1 MYSHFHNL
9 IYKFTGAHMFNK
21 VNSRFISLMLSVLF
35 LAASSQAHADVG
47 ENVLFA
53 GSGSGKE
60 AGSKAYSLGYL
71 RVSNSTDRVWGID
84 VGGEGFM
91 EDSTWGNYKASKQAT
106 SFNVLFGKNLQ
117 SGESYRIDGTLI
129 AGIREKSSSCPK
141 SYLGYQCYAN
151 STPDTKYSLNYGA
164 LLAVSFKSLTIGVR
178 ATGESKQA
186 FVGIRF

>member
-1 MYSHFHNL
+1 
-9 IYKFTGAHMFNK
+9 MFNK

-117 SGESYRIDGTLI
+117 SGESYRIDGTLV

-186 FVGIRF
+186 FLGIKF

>member
-1 MYSHFHNL
+1 MALNKINS
-9 IYKFTGAHMFNK
+9 KFST
-21 VNSRFISLMLSVLF
+21 LLLSALL

-71 RVSNSTDRVWGID
+71 RVSNSTDKVWGVDI
-84 VGGEGFM
+84 GGEGYM
-91 EDSTWGNYKASKQAT
+91 EDSTWGNYKSSKQAT

-117 SGESYRIDGTLI
+117 TGSDYRIDGALI
-129 AGIREKSSSCPK
+129 AGVREKSSSCPK

-164 LLAVSFKSLTIGVR
+164 LLAVSYKSLTLGVR

-186 FVGIRF
+186 LIGFRF